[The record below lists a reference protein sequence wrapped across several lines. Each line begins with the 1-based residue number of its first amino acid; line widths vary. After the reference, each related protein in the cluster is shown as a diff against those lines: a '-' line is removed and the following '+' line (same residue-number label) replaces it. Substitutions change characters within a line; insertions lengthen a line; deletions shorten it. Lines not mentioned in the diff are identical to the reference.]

1 MPSRSDKTNNQTNK
15 RFSSREIRASIADF
29 IQLTVGAALAIV
41 TFNLFMAPLNI
52 APGGVSG
59 LSLLINNYTGFP
71 EGLIMLVLNIPILIL
86 GYFTLGRRHFLLR
99 TAYVV
104 LLYNL
109 GVDIFDR
116 YLPDGIT
123 TDPLLVSLFG
133 GVVGGIGSG
142 LLFRGG
148 GTAAGTSVISRVIQL
163 RTGLPVSQLY
173 LFIDGGI
180 ILLEAF
186 VFGWDK
192 ALYAIIMLFVWG
204 LVTDYVLE
212 GPSVVRTAT
221 IVTDSPE
228 PVGNVILR
236 DLGIGVTAWEGKG
249 MYSGAER
256 TILFCTVNRPDVR
269 ALQLKVEHIDPNAF
283 IVIGQAHQRRGGV
296 LKAAKQSPGNAAHA
310 EQLM

>member
-1 MPSRSDKTNNQTNK
+1 MKKPKVSPGVSKGTK
-15 RFSSREIRASIADF
+15 GFSSREIRVAIADF
-29 IQLTVGAALAIV
+29 MQLTLGAALAIV
-41 TFNLFMAPLNI
+41 TFNLFMAPLQI

-59 LSLLINNYTGFP
+59 MSLLINNFTGFP

-86 GYFTLGRRHFLLR
+86 GYYTLGRRHFLLR

-123 TDPLLVSLFG
+123 EDPLLVSLFG

-180 ILLEAF
+180 ILLEAL

-221 IVTDSPE
+221 IVTDAPA
-228 PVGNVILR
+228 PIAQTILR
-236 DLGIGVTAWEGKG
+236 DLGIGVTAWTGKG
-249 MYSGAER
+249 MYSGDER
-256 TILFCTVNRPDVR
+256 TVLFCTVNRPDVR
-269 ALQLKVEHIDPNAF
+269 ALQLTVERIDPNAF

-296 LKAAKQSPGNAAHA
+296 LKAGTKSLAHQGQA
-310 EQLM
+310 E

>member
-1 MPSRSDKTNNQTNK
+1 MNK
-15 RFSSREIRASIADF
+15 PETSPPFKNPHGKASSREVRASIADF
-29 IQLTVGAALAIV
+29 VQLTAGAALAIV
-41 TFNLFMAPLNI
+41 TFNLFMAPLQI

-59 LSLLINNYTGFP
+59 LSLVIHSFTGFP

-116 YLPDGIT
+116 FLPDGIT
-123 TDPLLVSLFG
+123 EDPLLVSLFG
-133 GVVGGIGSG
+133 GVVGGISSG

-148 GTAAGTSVISRVIQL
+148 GTAAGTSVISRVVQL

-180 ILLEAF
+180 ILLEAL

-221 IVTDSPE
+221 IVTDSPK
-228 PVGNVILR
+228 PVATAITN
-236 DLGIGVTAWEGKG
+236 DLGIGVTSWQGKG

-256 TILFCTVNRPDVR
+256 SILFCTVNRPDVR

-283 IVIGQAHQRRGGV
+283 IVIGQAHQRQGGV
-296 LKAAKQSPGNAAHA
+296 LKANKVSPAK
-310 EQLM
+310 